1 MKRSLLIGGML
12 TAIAYVSLAIPG
24 MATDHELAT
33 GERLAAVLR
42 AGRSVISNHQPLINN
57 ESIGEKSLSGKRVV
71 EEALELFAEREGR
84 SIDAENLSDFDRQL
98 FEAQIAAMREIV
110 DEHQELINA
119 EGIGF
124 KGFIPAVFARL
135 VNERF
140 AEKVGELAQTK
151 VTAPVD
157 IVRNRK
163 ATPDEWERNIL
174 ETKFLAAD
182 WERGKPYF
190 EEVEKNGR
198 PAFRMLIPEYY
209 SASCLSCHGRP
220 KGEVDVTGYPKEGGA
235 EGDLAGAISIT
246 LFR

>member
-1 MKRSLLIGGML
+1 MRRSLIRGGML
-12 TAIAYVSLAIPG
+12 TAIGFFLLPVPA
-24 MATDHELAT
+24 MATEDDLAT

-42 AGRSVISNHQPLINN
+42 AGRSVISNHQTLIND
-57 ESIGEKSLSGKRVV
+57 ESIAEKNLSGDRVV
-71 EEALELFAEREGR
+71 DEALQLYAQREGK
-84 SIDAENLSDFDRQL
+84 SVAQENLSDLDKQL
-98 FEAQIAAMREIV
+98 FDAQIAAMREIV
-110 DEHQELINA
+110 DEHQDLIDA

-140 AEKVGELAQTK
+140 AEKVGSLAETK

-163 ATPDEWERNIL
+163 ATPDNWERNVL
-174 ETKFLAAD
+174 EDKFLTD
-182 WERGKPYF
+182 RWERGKPFY
-190 EEVEKNGR
+190 EEVEKNGK

-209 SASCLSCHGRP
+209 SASCLSCHGQP

>member
-1 MKRSLLIGGML
+1 
-12 TAIAYVSLAIPG
+12 

-42 AGRSVISNHQPLINN
+42 AGRSVISNHQTLIND
-57 ESIGEKSLSGKRVV
+57 ESIGEKDLSGQRVV
-71 EEALELFAEREGR
+71 EEALDLYAERKGQT
-84 SIDAENLSDFDRQL
+84 IDTENLNALERQL
-98 FEAQIAAMREIV
+98 FEAQIEAMREIV
-110 DEHQELINA
+110 DEHQELIDA

-140 AEKVGELAQTK
+140 AEKVGDLANTK

-163 ATPDEWERNIL
+163 ATPDEWERNVL
-174 ETKFLAAD
+174 ESKFLATD
-182 WERGKPYF
+182 WERGKPFF
-190 EEVEKNGR
+190 EEVEKNGK

-209 SASCLSCHGRP
+209 SASCLSCHGQP